1 MKSIFTLR
9 MNLKNRMLFLILSFT
24 IVIFIVAVGYI
35 GLSSRSMA
43 YKSAKK
49 NADKI
54 TAQSALEI
62 ENKLNV
68 SMDVI
73 RTLAQSF
80 SKWEMWPD
88 TVWQHY
94 VQEMY
99 YPVYKENP
107 QIYKL
112 WDSWEMN
119 MVDDDYNL
127 PYGRYT
133 NTYYRLNGKIK
144 FTAQKRSINQDPP
157 LYAKIKEEA
166 RESIWEPYWDVF
178 SEEGETRQFMTSM
191 SVPIKKDG
199 KYAGIIAVDITMD
212 ALQEIVSNIRP
223 MERSYAFLISNEGT
237 LISHPDTAAIG
248 KSITEVMPDHDLK
261 YDLAEK
267 IKAGKKIAY
276 RETDNHLET
285 ETYRSYAPVIV
296 GKTNTPWSIGLSIP
310 VDIITAEADN
320 NLLISILVTLIGL
333 VLLTIIIY
341 FIAIRISSPIS
352 RATKMLKKIEDGDIH
367 NIDKIQI
374 DRHDEIGDMANS
386 LNMVTEGLNETARFA
401 EEIGKGN
408 LTSDYKPKSEKDV
421 LGNALIE
428 MRQSLQSAREEE
440 EKRKA
445 EDEKQRW
452 ITNGLA
458 KFGEILRQDNDN
470 LEQLSFNIISNLVDY
485 LDANQGAIFVLNDH
499 DENDQYFELLSSI
512 AYDRRRYMQKKV
524 KTGEDLVGRCA
535 HEKATIYMTDV
546 PDDYV
551 EITSG
556 MGTANPNSI
565 LIVPVMMNDIVYG
578 VVEMASFNEM
588 TQYQIDFVEKIGESI
603 ASTLNSVKVNQRTQ
617 KLLKESQRQR
627 EELSAQEE
635 EMRQNL
641 EELQTTQEE
650 AARREFETRG
660 LINAL
665 SASTYTVEY
674 DLHGTITDTND
685 RFAALIGMTKE
696 QMIGLNHSDGVDL
709 TGKSKE
715 DYERFWEDLRHGIPR
730 SDINHINYGGKDI
743 YLRET
748 YTPILDED
756 DKPYKVLKI
765 GIDITEQYQ
774 NEKAL
779 EKAQQELQK
788 LSESHE
794 QNTKLIEE
802 LKQQVNTEKAENI
815 KLKNQLEEVQNANPE
830 KSASKK
836 TTTENKELPEPG
848 KPLINKNKSLRT
860 GIEELDEQHDRI
872 IDMVNDIFEA
882 FRSKTNR
889 SQIKESLKTLIDYSS
904 WHFSNEERYFEQFGF
919 EEADAHKK
927 SHNGFTSELQ
937 KFSKTYDKGRIEKYE
952 EFMLYVKHWIES
964 HFANDDQ
971 KYVDLFKSKGL

>member
-1 MKSIFTLR
+1 MKSIFNLR

-24 IVIFIVAVGYI
+24 IVIFIIAVGYI
-35 GLSSRSMA
+35 GLSSRNMA
-43 YKSAKK
+43 YESAKK
-49 NADKI
+49 NAEKV

-88 TVWQHY
+88 SAWQHY

-119 MVDDDYNL
+119 MVDEDYNL

-133 NTYYRLNGKIK
+133 NTYYRLNGQIH
-144 FTAQKRSINQDPP
+144 FTAKKRSINEDPP
-157 LYAKIKEEA
+157 LYAKIKKEA

-178 SEEGETRQFMTSM
+178 SEEGETRKFMTSM

-199 KYAGIIAVDITMD
+199 EYAGIVAVDITMD

-237 LISHPDTAAIG
+237 LISHPDTSAIG
-248 KSITEVMPDHDLK
+248 KSIIEVMPEHDLK
-261 YDLAEK
+261 YDLMEK
-267 IKAGKKIAY
+267 IRDGKKIAY
-276 RETDNHLET
+276 READKYLGT
-285 ETYRSYAPVIV
+285 ETYLSYAPVEV

-310 VDIITAEADN
+310 VDIITEEADS
-320 NLLISILVTLIGL
+320 NLLISIIVTLVGL
-333 VLLTIIIY
+333 ILLTAIIY
-341 FIAIRISSPIS
+341 FIAIRISNPIS
-352 RATKMLKKIEDGDIH
+352 RATRMLKKIEIGDIH
-367 NIDKIQI
+367 NIDRIEI
-374 DRHDEIGDMANS
+374 GRNDEIGEMASS
-386 LNMVTEGLNETARFA
+386 LNKVTDGLNETAGFA

-408 LTSDYKPKSEKDV
+408 LSSDYQPKSERDV

-428 MRQSLQSAREEE
+428 MRQSLQNAREEE
-440 EKRKA
+440 EKRKT

-452 ITNGLA
+452 MTNGLA
-458 KFGEILRQDNDN
+458 KFGEILRQDNDD

-485 LDANQGAIFVLNDH
+485 LGANQGAIFVLNDH
-499 DENDQYFELLSSI
+499 DDNDQFFELMGTI
-512 AYDRRRYMQKKV
+512 AYDRKRHMQKKV
-524 KTGEDLVGRCA
+524 KKGEDLVGRCA

-556 MGTANPNSI
+556 MGTANPNCI
-565 LIVPVMMNDIVYG
+565 LIVPVMMNEIVYG
-578 VVEMASFNEM
+578 VLEMASFNELAK
-588 TQYQIDFVEKIGESI
+588 YQIEFVERIGESI
-603 ASTLNSVKVNQRTQ
+603 ASTLNSVKVNQKTQ

-627 EELSAQEE
+627 EELSSQEE

-650 AARREFETRG
+650 ASRREFETRG

-674 DLHGTITDTND
+674 DLQGTITDTND
-685 RFAALIGMTKE
+685 RFATLVGMTKD
-696 QMIGLNHSDGVDL
+696 QMIGLNHSDGIDL
-709 TGKSKE
+709 KEKSTE
-715 DYERFWEDLRHGIPR
+715 DYKRFWEDLRHGIPR
-730 SDINHINYGGKDI
+730 TDINHINYGKKDI

-748 YTPILDED
+748 YTPILDEE
-756 DKPYKVLKI
+756 DKPYKILKI
-765 GIDITEQYQ
+765 GIDITEQYT

-779 EKAQQELQK
+779 EEAKSQLEK
-788 LSESHE
+788 LSEE
-794 QNTKLIEE
+794 QKQNNRLIED
-802 LKQQVNTEKAENI
+802 LKQQVNVEKAENL
-815 KLKNQLEEVQNANPE
+815 KLKNQLEDSQNQT
-830 KSASKK
+830 SKK
-836 TTTENKELPEPG
+836 PVKNQIKDESSDLPEPG
-848 KPLINKNKSLRT
+848 NPLIGKNKTLLT
-860 GIEELDEQHDRI
+860 GIEEMDEQHQRI

-882 FRSKTNR
+882 FRNNAKRAN
-889 SQIKESLKTLIDYSS
+889 IKESLKTLIDYSS
-904 WHFSNEERYFEQFGF
+904 WHFSNEERYFEEFGF
-919 EEADAHKK
+919 EAKEAHKK
-927 SHNGFTSELQ
+927 SHNEFTSELQ
-937 KFSKTYDKGRIEKYE
+937 KFSKSYDKGRAQNYE
-952 EFMLYVKHWIES
+952 AFMLYVKHWIES

-971 KYVDLFKSKGL
+971 KYVELFKLKGL